1 VQTAVLNVIDNDSFD
16 GVTPSS
22 FDLSVTNG
30 STLPPELVFD
40 LATGEIDVVAGA
52 ADGIYSFDYDI
63 CDVGTTNCDT
73 ASVTI
78 TLTPPSTTLSASKSV
93 SVFDPY
99 GAGLYA
105 VPGNDVIYTLSV
117 QNIGQ
122 GVTDS
127 DTIELIDIMPSEISF
142 FNGDVDGASGP
153 ATTPSTPPD
162 SFSDCNYAP
171 PGGYVASEQE

>member
-1 VQTAVLNVIDNDSFD
+1 
-16 GVTPSS
+16 
-22 FDLSVTNG
+22 
-30 STLPPELVFD
+30 
-40 LATGEIDVVAGA
+40 
-52 ADGIYSFDYDI
+52 
-63 CDVGTTNCDT
+63 
-73 ASVTI
+73 VTI

-153 ATTPSTPPD
+153 ATTPVAFTD
-162 SFSDCNYAP
+162 SASGLSFTYSDDVGGVTYICFNPKGAMAP
-171 PGGYVASEQE
+171 GSSWSVSFRARVN